1 MNTAFP
7 PKLMLLNDTQS
18 LYLMD
23 ERGRWFKNLSQIIT
37 SCKLAVTLIKH
48 TESHLAFDHLSI
60 KTCLVCIIT
69 SCKLAVTH

>member
-1 MNTAFP
+1 MV
-7 PKLMLLNDTQS
+7 
-18 LYLMD
+18 
-23 ERGRWFKNLSQIIT
+23 KNLSQIIT